1 MFRNGAWRLASPR
14 QRKLCDAPPGVVVQR
29 LLPHCRA
36 ATSLFRQVCGSA
48 PGETEFTGYN

>member
-36 ATSLFRQVCGSA
+36 ASSLFRQVCGSA